1 MTTRSTYAFPPC
13 RSQPSRLEDRRLW
26 QACLLAQKVTRAVG
40 VVQEHERTIGHSVV
54 DAADTMRQ
62 VEELFLAPEAAA
74 GGAGR

>member
-1 MTTRSTYAFPPC
+1 M
-13 RSQPSRLEDRRLW
+13 
-26 QACLLAQKVTRAVG
+26 G

-74 GGAGR
+74 GGAGM